1 MYLICSYQFT
11 SLYEMTI
18 FQYITTVKQLSS
30 TTLPLSSLMD
40 ISHSVVHSSML
51 SSIWASSLLWRHL
64 PTAPSHPEVKG
75 EVVVTCRRGRIG
87 AFHPHPSILLWWYN
101 IGWYGQWCRG
111 GLVLC
116 HRGLLTPHLLPL
128 LLFFLACP
136 SLCRGV
142 GVVVRH
148 GHVDVELD
156 VRVILLGE
164 KHGVKFGLQEG
175 LSAALCL
182 QHSNTMSKLLEGE
195 QKSDIIL

>member
-1 MYLICSYQFT
+1 M
-11 SLYEMTI
+11 E
-18 FQYITTVKQLSS
+18 LSR

-51 SSIWASSLLWRHL
+51 SSSIRASSLLWRHL

-75 EVVVTCRRGRIG
+75 EVVITCLRGLDINSG
-87 AFHPHPSILLWWYN
+87 VFQPHPSVLLWWYN
-101 IGWYGQWCRG
+101 IGWYSQWCRG

-116 HRGLLTPHLLPL
+116 HRGLLAPLLLPL

-136 SLCRGV
+136 SLCRWV

-156 VRVILLGE
+156 LRAVLLGE
-164 KHGVKFGLQEG
+164 KHGVKFGLQLGEG
-175 LSAALCL
+175 L
-182 QHSNTMSKLLEGE
+182 HSVSSTPT
-195 QKSDIIL
+195 